1 MLHCTARGRYHLFE
15 YNLRLSNRVSS
26 MPNLTEFAVK
36 LVMMIG
42 SGHKG
47 EIKPNQIDQE
57 NSVSTQ
63 PDLPKECVFVTK
75 KNG

>member
-1 MLHCTARGRYHLFE
+1 
-15 YNLRLSNRVSS
+15 

-63 PDLPKECVFVTK
+63 PDLPKEYVFVTK